1 MLNNLLANAGDIRD
15 ASLIPGSGRSPGE
28 GHGNPLQYSCL
39 EIPMDTGDWRLQSIA
54 SHGVGHDWRN
64 EAPTHARTQQWECRC
79 PFKTQISCPLGIY
92 SEELQKSD
100 SIPRIDLYGQAMPLI
115 SDSILFLN
123 SASTNAS
130 WWEVLLSGV
139 PFTYLVQWNFSRSTA
154 EGIWRS
160 PTAGSC
166 MVLSRTHRKCG
177 RNCLSSW
184 M

>member
-123 SASTNAS
+123 SLCFHKRLLVGGLAVRRSVYIPGSVEFLKKHGWGNL
-130 WWEVLLSGV
+130 EVSHCRELHGV
-139 PFTYLVQWNFSRSTA
+139 
-154 EGIWRS
+154 E
-160 PTAGSC
+160 
-166 MVLSRTHRKCG
+166 
-177 RNCLSSW
+177 
-184 M
+184 